1 MRPMRFAIVVSL
13 ALSVIGPALKIQ
25 GPVLAQSDEELAGL
39 RRQIEQLRQA
49 GKYADAL
56 PLAQRLVALTEQR
69 FGPNHVTLAASLNTL
84 AILHDDL
91 GRLPDSEQA
100 YKRTLAIIEKSLG
113 PEHQNAGVTLGNLAI
128 LYQRQG
134 RYGEAV
140 PLATRS
146 LAIAEKTQG
155 ADHPNVATSVNNL
168 ASLYES
174 QGRYAQAEPLY
185 QRSLKIREK
194 AFGPEHRAVGV
205 VVNNLAGLYVKQG
218 RLGEAEPLY
227 KRSIAIAEKS
237 TGLDHP
243 AVGTSL
249 NNLGLLYR
257 EQGRYA
263 AAEPLFKRDL
273 AIQEKLGLEH
283 PNVAGALNNIALIH
297 HSQGRYTEAEPLYV
311 RALAIREKALGAN
324 HPHVGESLINL
335 AELYRAQAR
344 YAEADPLYGRGI
356 ALQERALGAKHP
368 NVGVA
373 LNNFAELLRVQ
384 GRNAEAEPLYKR
396 SLAIREKVLGP
407 SHPDVAQSLNNLALV
422 SGALGRYTDAEQLL
436 KRSLE
441 ILERAFGPDH
451 PNIGTA
457 LNSLAWVYF
466 AQRNWKTALASS
478 QRSTAVT
485 IRQAKRD
492 RDDLGRA
499 SSSAGASAPSHLSVR
514 FAMLVKTAYRLA
526 EQEKDQSP
534 RLVGDSFLAAQWAQ
548 SSGAAASIAYM
559 SAREAKGDSALART
573 VRERQDLA
581 AEWQSHD
588 KLLTAA
594 VSQPA
599 NRRNP
604 QAEQELRARLAA
616 IDARIGMIDATLA
629 KDFPE
634 YAALANPEPLAIA
647 AAQAQ
652 LQSVEALVLFF
663 DMPPLYGAPEET
675 FVWVVTKTDTR
686 WVRLNLG
693 TKALTDR
700 IAALRCG
707 LDQSAWDG
715 EGDTRCAGLLGGDY
729 RAEDVSVGK
738 AMPFDLAR
746 AHELHQALFLQIE
759 DLIKDKHLL
768 IVPSGPL
775 TAIPFQVLIT
785 DKPGVA
791 IPADAAGYADAA
803 WLTKRHAITVLPSVA
818 SLKALRQFAKAS
830 KATQPFIGFGNPL
843 LTGPSGSDKR
853 AWAQQSCPK
862 TSPEP
867 MRVASR
873 SLRGT
878 IHRYFRGNLADVE
891 LVRRQEPLPE
901 TADELCAVARLAGSA
916 ETAVHLGKKAS
927 ETTVKALSAG
937 GVLGNARIV
946 HFATHGLLASES
958 GFVGTSKAEP
968 ALILTP
974 PAQPTEHDDGLLTAS
989 EVIQLKL
996 DADWVVLSAC
1006 NTAAGTGD
1014 LNSEALSGLAR
1025 AFFYAGARALLV
1037 SHWAVDSQAAVSL
1050 VTKSFDA
1057 LKGDIGRAEAL
1068 RRSMLALLRS
1078 GGRNAHPANWAPF
1091 VVVGEGAR

>member
-1 MRPMRFAIVVSL
+1 MRFAIAISL
-13 ALSVIGPALKIQ
+13 ALVVMSPAQLIQ
-25 GPVLAQSDEELAGL
+25 GAALAQSDEELAGH

-69 FGPNHVTLAASLNTL
+69 FGPNHLTLAASLNTL
-84 AILHDDL
+84 AIVNDDL
-91 GRLPDSEQA
+91 GRLTDAEQA

-113 PEHQNAGVTLGNLAI
+113 PEHQNVGVTLGNLAI
-128 LYQRQG
+128 LYQRQA
-134 RYGEAV
+134 RYAEAV
-140 PLATRS
+140 SLATRS
-146 LAIAEKTQG
+146 LAIAEKAHG
-155 ADHPNVATSVNNL
+155 ADHPNVATSVNTL

-218 RLGEAEPLY
+218 RMGEAEPFY
-227 KRSIAIAEKS
+227 KRSIAIAEK
-237 TGLDHP
+237 TMGPDHP
-243 AVGTSL
+243 AVGTIL
-249 NNLGLLYR
+249 NNLGLMYR

-263 AAEPLFKRDL
+263 QAEPLFKRDL

-283 PNVAGALNNIALIH
+283 PNVAGALNNIALNH
-297 HSQGRYTEAEPLYV
+297 HSQGRHTEAEPLYV

-324 HPHVGESLINL
+324 HPHVGESLVNL

-344 YAEADPLYGRGI
+344 YAEADPLYRRGI
-356 ALQERALGAKHP
+356 AIQERALGAEHP

-396 SLAIREKVLGP
+396 SLAVREKVLGP

-422 SGALGRYTDAEQLL
+422 YGALGQYADAEQLF

-441 ILERAFGPDH
+441 ILERAFGSDH
-451 PNIGTA
+451 PNIGSA
-457 LNSLAWVYF
+457 LNSLAWVHF
-466 AQRNWKTALASS
+466 AQRNWKSALASS
-478 QRSTAVT
+478 QRSTAVL

-492 RDDLGRA
+492 RNDLGRA
-499 SSSAGASAPSHLSVR
+499 SSSAGASAPSRLSVR

-526 EQEKDQSP
+526 DQEKDQSP
-534 RLVGDSFLAAQWAQ
+534 RLADDSFLATQWAQ
-548 SSGAAASIAYM
+548 GSGAAASIAQM
-559 SAREAKGDSALART
+559 SAREAKGDSALARR
-573 VRERQDLA
+573 VRERQDLV

-599 NRRNP
+599 SRRNP

-616 IDARIGMIDATLA
+616 IDARIGRIDATLV

-647 AAQAQ
+647 TAQAQ
-652 LQSVEALVLFF
+652 LQPAEALVLFF

-675 FVWVVTKTDTR
+675 FVWVVTKTDMR
-686 WVRLNLG
+686 WARLDPG
-693 TKALTDR
+693 SKALTDR
-700 IAALRCG
+700 VAALRCG

-715 EGDTRCAGLLGGDY
+715 QGAARCNGLLRGSY
-729 RAEDVSVGK
+729 RAEDVNVGK
-738 AMPFDLAR
+738 TLPFDLAR
-746 AHELHQALFLQIE
+746 AHELYQALFGQIE
-759 DLIKDKHLL
+759 DLIKDKNLL

-775 TAIPFQVLIT
+775 TAIPFQALIT
-785 DKPGVA
+785 DNPGT
-791 IPADAAGYADAA
+791 PADAGGYANAA
-803 WLTKRHAITVLPSVA
+803 WLAKRHAITVLPSVA

-830 KATQPFIGFGNPL
+830 KATQPFVGFGNPL

-862 TSPEP
+862 TSPET
-867 MRVASR
+867 MRVTSR
-873 SLRGT
+873 SVRGT
-878 IHRYFRGNLADVE
+878 IDRYFRGNLADVE

-901 TADELCAVARLAGSA
+901 TAEELCAVARSAGSPEA
-916 ETAVHLGKKAS
+916 AVHLGEKAS
-927 ETTVKALSAG
+927 ETAVKALSAS

-974 PAQPTEHDDGLLTAS
+974 PAQPTEDDDGLLTAS
-989 EVIQLKL
+989 EVTQLKL

-1006 NTAAGTGD
+1006 NTAAGGGD

-1037 SHWAVDSQAAVSL
+1037 SHWAVDSQATVIL
-1050 VTKSFDA
+1050 VTKAFDA
-1057 LKGDIGRAEAL
+1057 LTGEPNIGRAEAL
-1068 RRSMLALLRS
+1068 RRSMLALISS